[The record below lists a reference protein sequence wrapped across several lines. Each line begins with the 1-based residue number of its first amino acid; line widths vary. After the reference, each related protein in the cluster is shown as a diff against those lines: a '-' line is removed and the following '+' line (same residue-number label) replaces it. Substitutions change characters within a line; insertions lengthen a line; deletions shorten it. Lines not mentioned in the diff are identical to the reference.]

1 MSVLYQDATPL
12 TLGQEFSGYVQ
23 QVSNGIERVKAT
35 LPRLYE
41 LAAGKTSC
49 VTNTAKPFKIPPS
62 PKINSSQHLPDKHT
76 LFIHL
81 IQQNLFEGS
90 MV

>member
-41 LAAGKTSC
+41 LAAGKTSR
-49 VTNTAKPFKIPPS
+49 VTNTAKPFKTPPS
-62 PKINSSQHLPDKHT
+62 PNINSSQHLPDKHT
-76 LFIHL
+76 LIYTLNSTKF
-81 IQQNLFEGS
+81 
-90 MV
+90 V

>member
-41 LAAGKTSC
+41 LAAGKTSL
-49 VTNTAKPFKIPPS
+49 VTNTAKPVKIPPLS
-62 PKINSSQHLPDKHT
+62 KHKLFSTFTRQTHINLYT
-76 LFIHL
+76 
-81 IQQNLFEGS
+81 
-90 MV
+90 